1 MRSRYRATSAA
12 YAPVSP
18 AKTRRTSSPSL
29 VPTLGIPTEGAVP
42 SLFPAS
48 GGRVTRSTGG
58 RVSPD
63 RAVTVP
69 AAQRSADDSFRVAPA
84 RRGPPGRGQLLQGRY
99 HIPPGGEAARPRAPH
114 RCAV

>member
-1 MRSRYRATSAA
+1 MA

-29 VPTLGIPTEGAVP
+29 VPTLDIPTEGAVP
-42 SLFPAS
+42 SLRPAS

-69 AAQRSADDSFRVAPA
+69 AAQTTADDSSRVAPA
-84 RRGPPGRGQLLQGRY
+84 RPRPPARGQPPPGPYPL
-99 HIPPGGEAARPRAPH
+99 PPRRAAAPPP
-114 RCAV
+114 

>member
-1 MRSRYRATSAA
+1 MA

-29 VPTLGIPTEGAVP
+29 VPTLDIPTEDAVP
-42 SLFPAS
+42 SLRPAS

-63 RAVTVP
+63 GAVTVP
-69 AAQRSADDSFRVAPA
+69 AAQRSGHDSVRIAPA
-84 RRGPPGRGQLLQGRY
+84 RCGPARRGQLLQGRY
-99 HIPPGGEAARPRAPH
+99 HIPDEPEAARPRAAH
-114 RCAV
+114 RCAVPL